1 MTFLIVLNV
10 LIGVIGVGV
19 LLAILIQLF
28 LEDNK

>member
-19 LLAILIQLF
+19 LLGVLIQLF

>member
-10 LIGVIGVGV
+10 LIGIIGAAI
-19 LLAILIQLF
+19 LLGFLIQLF